1 MALLRTRSYVQ
12 LLVLAGLIGIPVSAV
27 AYGYLKLVG
36 VLQNWLFTTLPK
48 ELGFAGTP
56 VWWPLAPAGG
66 GRGAGGGDHHL
77 PPGDRGPQAGRGV
90 QGRRVRPRPSSC
102 RASFWPRWPR

>member
-36 VLQNWLFTTLPK
+36 LLQNWLFTALPK

-56 VWWPLAPAGG
+56 VWWPLPLLALAGVLVGATITYLPGIGGHKPAEGFKAGG
-66 GRGAGGGDHHL
+66 APTPIEL
-77 PPGDRGPQAGRGV
+77 PG
-90 QGRRVRPRPSSC
+90 SS
-102 RASFWPRWPR
+102 WPRWPP